1 LGEKFFDQPSVVFVF
16 DSGEETGAEFSD
28 RFRSIEWQ
36 AVVHLSTSEVA
47 RHAFRFEDWFE
58 LSIEIDSHFLG

>member
-1 LGEKFFDQPSVVFVF
+1 LREKVFDQPATVFFF
-16 DSGEETGAEFSD
+16 DSREESRAEFSD